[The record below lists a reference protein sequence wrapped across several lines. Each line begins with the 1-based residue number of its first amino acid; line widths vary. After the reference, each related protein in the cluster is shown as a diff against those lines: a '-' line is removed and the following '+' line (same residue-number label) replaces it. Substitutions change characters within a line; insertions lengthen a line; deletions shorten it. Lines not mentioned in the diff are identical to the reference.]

1 MSNDFEDFLVD
12 EPQPEKDDQNPLW
25 VNSKNRSLPAYNAI
39 LILKKK
45 KTLYIR
51 GHRKK
56 TDFKNKGSYLIT
68 KAQVAELVGCNPQPL
83 FNSTNYSESLSSF
96 FIGVNEKLEK
106 AKDLQLSKKPT
117 GLRQKPKEE
126 LINQLRQVQSENSD
140 FLINT
145 VDIVFEKTLQKI
157 PLDVKRKLGISG

>member
-56 TDFKNKGSYLIT
+56 TDFNRYRSIY
-68 KAQVAELVGCNPQPL
+68 VVG
-83 FNSTNYSESLSSF
+83 
-96 FIGVNEKLEK
+96 
-106 AKDLQLSKKPT
+106 
-117 GLRQKPKEE
+117 
-126 LINQLRQVQSENSD
+126 
-140 FLINT
+140 
-145 VDIVFEKTLQKI
+145 
-157 PLDVKRKLGISG
+157 